1 MEGDVMNIV
10 LLGPPGAGKGTQ
22 AKRLEERY
30 GLIQLSTGDMLRAA
44 VASGSEIGL
53 KAKAIMEAGQ
63 LVPDEVVIALIADRI
78 DRPDARKG
86 FILDGFPR
94 TTKQAQALDVMLAE
108 KGIKLDHVIEMKVDD
123 ALLVD
128 RISGRYT
135 CAKCGAGYHDRNQQ
149 PKVPGV
155 CDACGSTEFK
165 RRADD
170 NAETVTKRLDAY
182 HAQTAPILPYYRG
195 KGSLQS
201 IDGMAPIDTVTAA
214 LARIVGGAA
223 TPKAKAKPAA
233 KAKAKARPKAKRATA
248 KPKAKAKP
256 RPKAKKKPAR
266 SKRPAKSARSRR
278 PAAKAAR
285 GRRKPARQ
293 KKR

>member
-1 MEGDVMNIV
+1 MNIV

-30 GLIQLSTGDMLRAA
+30 GLVQLSTGDMLRAA
-44 VASGSEIGL
+44 VASGSEIGQR
-53 KAKAIMEAGQ
+53 AKAIMEAGQ

-86 FILDGFPR
+86 FILDGFQR
-94 TTKQAQALDVMLAE
+94 TTKQAEALDRMLAE

-135 CAKCGAGYHDRNQQ
+135 CAKCGAGYHDRNQK
-149 PKVPGV
+149 PRVEGV

-170 NAETVTKRLDAY
+170 NAETVSKRLEAY
-182 HAQTAPILPYYRG
+182 HAQTAPILPYYRA
-195 KGSLQS
+195 KGALKSV
-201 IDGMAPIDTVTAA
+201 DGMAPIDDVTVA
-214 LARIVGGAA
+214 LGSVLDGA
-223 TPKAKAKPAA
+223 TRPKAKTKPADRAEAKPKTWRASG
-233 KAKAKARPKAKRATA
+233 KAKAKAR
-248 KPKAKAKP
+248 
-256 RPKAKKKPAR
+256 KKPAG
-266 SKRPAKSARSRR
+266 SKRVTR
-278 PAAKAAR
+278 PAR
-285 GRRKPARQ
+285 GRRPASKGVRRGRKPARRR
-293 KKR
+293 KK